1 MAQKKQLS
9 VFQDHWKLNFNPD
22 EWALSYISLWQMMW
36 TRFLPRSMSESRMTL
51 ETEQRAEKAE
61 ESGFCPVSK
70 ALQSAVRMA
79 AVNV

>member
-1 MAQKKQLS
+1 
-9 VFQDHWKLNFNPD
+9 
-22 EWALSYISLWQMMW
+22 
-36 TRFLPRSMSESRMTL
+36 MTL
-51 ETEQRAEKAE
+51 ETEQRAEKAK